1 MAIQK
6 CEVNMQIAYYDV
18 EKNEMCLRDA
28 TEEEQ
33 VAILSA
39 SSDNTFDSKNSDL
52 LMQLED
58 IDKRSIRA
66 LREGNTARI
75 QELETQAAILRLQL
89 IK

>member
-1 MAIQK
+1 
-6 CEVNMQIAYYDV
+6 MQIAYYDV

>member
-28 TEEEQ
+28 TAEEQ

-75 QELETQAAILRLQL
+75 QELETQAATLRLQL